1 MHFSET
7 LLGNSPVHLLTVPSN
22 CAGGTLGSIKCLGS
36 RLLPKEHIPDNVP
49 EAPPWRR
56 QCREEP
62 QGAASSIAHALR
74 INISLER
81 VGITGV
87 CHDFRYDTMPKQLE
101 ICGGWL

>member
-1 MHFSET
+1 MHSRET
-7 LLGNSPVHLLTVPSN
+7 LLGDSPVHLLTVPGN
-22 CAGGTLGSIKCLGS
+22 CAGGTLGSIKCRGG

-74 INISLER
+74 RKSHKDASGSQVSVMTI
-81 VGITGV
+81 
-87 CHDFRYDTMPKQLE
+87 RYDIDAKAA
-101 ICGGWL
+101 